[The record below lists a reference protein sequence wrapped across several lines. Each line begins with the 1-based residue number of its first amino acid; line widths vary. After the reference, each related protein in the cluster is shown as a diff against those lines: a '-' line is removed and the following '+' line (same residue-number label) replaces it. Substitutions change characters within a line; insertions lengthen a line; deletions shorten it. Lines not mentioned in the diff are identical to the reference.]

1 VVVTASTTVPTDSTT
16 SVGTTSAAL
25 PIGRGDPLAGVSQD
39 GMDTSQITPSQARAG
54 AIAELF
60 AALDRLLRS

>member
-25 PIGRGDPLAGVSQD
+25 PIGRGNPLAGVSQD
-39 GMDTSQITPSQARAG
+39 GMDTSQIPKGKPGKWTH
-54 AIAELF
+54 L
-60 AALDRLLRS
+60 ALM